1 MAFRV
6 AYDLAEL
13 ESAAPRNTA
22 VTLGVFDGVHRGH
35 RRIIDEVVACR
46 EENDVS
52 EIWLITFDPHP
63 VVVTHS
69 LETPPILST
78 VTERLELLGQCDLDG
93 VFVVRFDEATA
104 RIDYRDFIKRYMLDG
119 LDMRRLVLGYDCHFG
134 HKRQGSPQRVVEE
147 GSRLGFGVSVVPPV
161 EMDGEV
167 VSSTHIRETLLGGDL
182 ASANRLLGHPYVIS
196 GTVISGQ
203 GKGSE
208 LGFPTANIAVP
219 DPLKLWPPEGVYAVR
234 VVWEGATY
242 SGMMNVGRA
251 PTIKGGDPGIEV
263 HIFDFGDTL
272 YGDKLSIYC
281 EAWLRDE
288 RKFPTVDGLI
298 TQLSEDRRSALEAL
312 NGTSESPGRD
322 DAALR

>member
-1 MAFRV
+1 MPFRV

-13 ESAAPRNTA
+13 ERAAPRNTA

-35 RRIIDEVVACR
+35 RRIVDEVVACR
-46 EENDVS
+46 SQNDVS

-69 LETPPILST
+69 RETPPILST
-78 VTERLELLGQCDLDG
+78 IAERLELLKQYELDG

-104 RIDYRDFIKRYMLDG
+104 RMDYRDFIKRYMLDG

-147 GSRLGFGVSVVPPV
+147 GTRLGFQVAVVPPV
-161 EMDGEV
+161 ELDGKV
-167 VSSTHIRETLLGGDL
+167 VSSTHIRETLMRGDL
-182 ASANRLLGHPYVIS
+182 ASANHLLGHPYVVV
-196 GTVISGQ
+196 GTVVSGQ

-208 LGFPTANIAVP
+208 LGFPTANIAVS

-234 VVWEGATY
+234 VVWAGATY

-251 PTIKGGDPGIEV
+251 PTIKGGDLGIEV
-263 HIFDFGDTL
+263 HIFDFGNTL
-272 YGDKLSIYC
+272 YGEKVAIYC

-288 RKFPTVDGLI
+288 RKFPTLDALV
-298 TQLSEDRRSALEAL
+298 TQLSEDRRAALEVLA
-312 NGTSESPGRD
+312 GSPERPK
-322 DAALR
+322 